1 MFRLSV
7 LEISMFVLSLL
18 LFFTDPVEM
27 VCIWYHVGHCVRGA
41 IGLVIYKNIPRS
53 HEMAA

>member
-27 VCIWYHVGHCVRGA
+27 AYIWYHLGHCVRGA

>member
-1 MFRLSV
+1 MFRQSV
-7 LEISMFVLSLL
+7 LELALFVLSLL

-27 VCIWYHVGHCVRGA
+27 VGIWYHIGHCVRA
-41 IGLVIYKNIPRS
+41 ALGLVIYKSIPRS